1 MGRLPPQFL
10 TADDSPE
17 RGMPDM
23 AFTSSAFPEP
33 QDQPASDRFLFINC
47 TQTYEDPKRVASVH
61 PSTQH
66 LHDTGFGPIAEVG
79 DEPMRS
85 EWRLWVV
92 LAGLCALWFLLMVW
106 IAEKFRSII
115 DWVSSLA

>member
-10 TADDSPE
+10 PVEDFPE

-33 QDQPASDRFLFINC
+33 QDQPAS
-47 TQTYEDPKRVASVH
+47 VH
-61 PSTQH
+61 PATQH
-66 LHDTGFGPIAEVG
+66 LHDTGFGPIDEYG

-85 EWRLWVV
+85 EWRLWVI
-92 LAGLCALWFLLMVW
+92 LAGLCALWFFLMVW
-106 IAEKFRSII
+106 IAEKFRTII

>member
-1 MGRLPPQFL
+1 MMARLNPQFL
-10 TADDSPE
+10 PVEDFPE

-23 AFTSSAFPEP
+23 AFTSSASPEP
-33 QDQPASDRFLFINC
+33 QDQP
-47 TQTYEDPKRVASVH
+47 ASVH

-106 IAEKFRSII
+106 LSKQFSAII

>member
-1 MGRLPPQFL
+1 M
-10 TADDSPE
+10 
-17 RGMPDM
+17 
-23 AFTSSAFPEP
+23 
-33 QDQPASDRFLFINC
+33 SDEI
-47 TQTYEDPKRVASVH
+47 H

-106 IAEKFRSII
+106 LSKQFSAII